1 MTTILLQKNKQH
13 TAPICGALCFCLSMM
28 AFPSQ
33 AANVGFTATFTTPTC
48 AVSAPATI
56 DFGDVGTGSIKYG
69 ASLSNPQPLLITLS
83 DCSGGWL
90 TSAQKP
96 GIRVSGTGNSQS
108 GDFLFIQSATSTA
121 VNYGVLIKSV
131 FDSNV
136 LTDNSFIPIMG
147 EGSGSAGT
155 LPSDGT
161 SIALN
166 AALSCGTKCNDPAT
180 HAGLLNAAVTFSF
193 AYE

>member
-1 MTTILLQKNKQH
+1 MSRLLLQKSKQY
-13 TAPICGALCFCLSMM
+13 TVPIYGALCFGLSMM
-28 AFPSQ
+28 AFSSQ
-33 AANVGFTATFTTPTC
+33 AADVSFTATFTTPTC

-83 DCSGGWL
+83 GCTGWL

-96 GIRVSGTGNSQS
+96 GIRVSGTGNTQS

-136 LTDNSFIPIMG
+136 LSDNSFIPIMG

-166 AALSCGTKCNDPAT
+166 AALSCGTKCNDPVT
-180 HAGLLNAAVTFSF
+180 QAGLLNAAVTFSF